1 VPLHVLDLP
10 VAVEDDLLALLQ
22 LEFHLVD
29 EPLDLGLL
37 PEDELALLHL
47 DEVELVLVLQLP
59 LQALDFLL
67 HLPPVLLLR
76 LQTVP
81 QLLMALLEPLQ
92 PQELI
97 RLELELDLH
106 LHALPQDLIHVH
118 VRNPA

>member
-1 VPLHVLDLP
+1 MPLHVLDLP